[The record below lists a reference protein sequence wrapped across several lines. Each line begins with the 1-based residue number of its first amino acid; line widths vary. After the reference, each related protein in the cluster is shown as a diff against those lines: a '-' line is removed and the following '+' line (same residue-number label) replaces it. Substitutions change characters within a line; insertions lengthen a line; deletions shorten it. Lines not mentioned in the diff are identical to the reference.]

1 MNGYTCIKP
10 CTFGGVAYNVGDAIP
25 SEAVLPSRERVLIK
39 QGFIAPAVETQSLL
53 EENKTLK
60 AKVDALEKGAARAA
74 ELPPERA
81 KEQKGIV
88 IPITAKGGVLELV
101 ATPDDI
107 VKAVATMQL
116 NAEEAA
122 KAVGEIDTEEAL
134 ILIDA
139 LDQRKT
145 VKTAIAERIK
155 EIQSEVEGGTEE
167 DEGQGDA

>member
-1 MNGYTCIKP
+1 MSGYACIKP
-10 CTFGGVAYNVGDAIP
+10 CTFGGVAYQVGDAIP
-25 SEAVLPSRERVLIK
+25 SEAVLPSRERALIK
-39 QGFIAPAVETQSLL
+39 QGFIAPAADTQALL
-53 EENKTLK
+53 QENKTLK
-60 AKVDALEKGAARAA
+60 AKVEAFQKNAAN
-74 ELPPERA
+74 EPES
-81 KEQKGIV
+81 IV

-122 KAVGEIDTEEAL
+122 KAVGEIETEEAL

>member
-25 SEAVLPSRERVLIK
+25 SEAVLPSRERALIK
-39 QGFIAPAVETQSLL
+39 QGFIAPAVETQSLQ
-53 EENKTLK
+53 EENKFLK
-60 AKVDALEKGAARAA
+60 AKIEALEKKAAKAT
-74 ELPPERA
+74 EPPQIREN
-81 KEQKGIV
+81 EPEGIV

-122 KAVGEIDTEEAL
+122 KAVGEIDTEETL